1 MSIWKATTF
10 MFVSLAIPIFLP
22 TMNYSQRFNFYLF
35 FLSLVQAFK
44 GRGGKAYLFNSVFLS
59 QNYFFYL
66 NFLRVN
72 IITGPKE
79 QRILLTGL
87 HTVCDIFCKGCNNNV
102 GWKYVK
108 KNQLLLL
115 NHFILKIRNL
125 LSKSRKNIKKEN
137 SFWKKL
143 I

>member
-1 MSIWKATTF
+1 M
-10 MFVSLAIPIFLP
+10 
-22 TMNYSQRFNFYLF
+22 
-35 FLSLVQAFK
+35 
-44 GRGGKAYLFNSVFLS
+44 
-59 QNYFFYL
+59 
-66 NFLRVN
+66 N